1 MNKKKFINNIMTELH
16 KINVSLSEGQKR
28 KLAKAYRDRE
38 EVSIKLAH
46 KNLTGS
52 DTLMVPGNT
61 VKRLAKSKASGKG
74 IVVKISRANVRKQ
87 TGSGILNSLFPVIR
101 NFGPIVG
108 KTMGLSALAGLAS
121 EGVGQLVRKI
131 TGGQIFQVP
140 NKHLYRLAMMDN
152 LLTKGQIRDLA
163 KAYTDGSDM
172 MFRVTNKQVGNGIG
186 TILATIGIPMI
197 LDALKG
203 KGVGRGG
210 PRIGKISGQGGP
222 RIGQPPPFIGNW
234 PATSGR
240 GKKKTTKKGQGLL
253 LGKNSPFNN
262 IPLVGAIL

>member
-1 MNKKKFINNIMTELH
+1 MSQLH
-16 KINVSLSEGQKR
+16 KINVSLSDGQKR

-46 KNLTGS
+46 KNLSGS
-52 DTLMVPGNT
+52 DTLMVPENI
-61 VKRLAKSKASGKG
+61 VKRLAKSKSSGKG
-74 IVVKISRANVRKQ
+74 MQIKIARANIRKQ

-140 NKHLYRLAMMDN
+140 NKHLQKLAMMDN

-172 MFRVTNKQVGNGIG
+172 LFKVTNKQVGNGIG
-186 TILATIGIPMI
+186 TILASIGLPLII
-197 LDALKG
+197 DAFKG
-203 KGVGRGG
+203 RGVGSGG
-210 PRIGKISGQGGP
+210 PRIGKMSGGAGP
-222 RIGQPPPFIGNW
+222 KIGMYTPPPYIGNW
-234 PATSGR
+234 PSTSGR
-240 GKKKTTKKGQGLL
+240 GKKKTTK
-253 LGKNSPFNN
+253 N
-262 IPLVGAIL
+262 